1 MSCSGKPSPV
11 APKVAPGVAMVLAA
25 GLGKR
30 MRPLTETMPKPLLPV
45 AGRTLLDRVLDRLEE
60 VPLDRVVVNLHYF
73 RDTMTA
79 HLAGRRTPLIELS
92 PEVELLETGGGV
104 KNALPKL
111 GAPPF
116 YVANA
121 DVLWL
126 DGKVSALAR
135 LARAWDDAT
144 MDALLLL
151 HPAVTA
157 VGYDGAGDYLIDPLG
172 RLRRR
177 RPHEVAPFI
186 FAGVQI
192 LHPRIFAGA
201 PDGRF
206 SLNLV
211 YDRAEAAGRLWGLR
225 HDGLW
230 FHVGTPEGLA
240 ETEAMLGLVQAPAG

>member
-1 MSCSGKPSPV
+1 MSASGRGPQ
-11 APKVAPGVAMVLAA
+11 VAMVLAA

-30 MRPLTETMPKPLLPV
+30 MRPLTENMPKPLLPV
-45 AGRTLLDRVLDRLEE
+45 AGRTLLDRVLDRFA
-60 VPLDRVVVNLHYF
+60 DAQISRAVVNLHYF
-73 RDTMTA
+73 RETMEN
-79 HLAGRRTPLIELS
+79 HLAGRSMRQEAPPIELS
-92 PEVELLETGGGV
+92 PEVDLLETGGGV
-104 KNALPKL
+104 KRALPRL
-111 GAPPF
+111 GPAPF

-126 DGKVSALAR
+126 DGKIPALKR
-135 LARAWDDAT
+135 LARAWNDET

-157 VGYDGAGDYLIDPLG
+157 VGYDGAGDYFVDTLG

-177 RPHEVAPFI
+177 RGSEIAPFI
-186 FAGVQI
+186 FAGVQL
-192 LHPRIFAGA
+192 LHPRLFAGS

-206 SLNLV
+206 SLNVL
-211 YDRAEAAGRLWGLR
+211 YDRAEKAGRLWGLR

-240 ETEAMLGLVQAPAG
+240 ETEAVIGPPRPVAPR